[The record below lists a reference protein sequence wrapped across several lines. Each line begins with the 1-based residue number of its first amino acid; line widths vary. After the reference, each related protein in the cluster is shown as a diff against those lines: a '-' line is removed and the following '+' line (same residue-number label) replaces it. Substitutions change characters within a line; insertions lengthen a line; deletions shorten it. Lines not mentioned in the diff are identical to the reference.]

1 MLYKYLSAVATVL
14 ILALPVAAQS
24 TSPKFTDYPVN
35 DLYQGKYAKAK
46 TGKGLGQPH
55 PEGGYL
61 PSMFRT
67 RLNAAAES
75 QLVNFAG
82 HYILTTWGCGS
93 GGCVDGAIIDAKSG
107 DVFWLPRSACCAEG
121 DNYFY
126 EKKSRL
132 LKVVA
137 NEGQKLSVSEEE
149 ALGKREQAGKEVPFE
164 DYAPRSV
171 EYSYIFDGLKFKEI
185 FRREMSRKR

>member
-1 MLYKYLSAVATVL
+1 MRFKFFLSIACMAFFSTP
-14 ILALPVAAQS
+14 ISAQKLE
-24 TSPKFTDYPVN
+24 PRFTDYPVKEVY
-35 DLYQGKYAKAK
+35 DGKSAKAK
-46 TGKGLGQPH
+46 TGKGMGQPH
-55 PEGGYL
+55 PDGGYL

-67 RLNAAAES
+67 RLNAASES

-121 DNYFY
+121 DDYFY
-126 EKKSRL
+126 DKRSRL

-149 ALGKREQAGKEVPFE
+149 ALGKREQAGEEVPFE
-164 DYAPRSV
+164 DYTPHSV
-171 EYSYIFDGLKFKEI
+171 EYSYVLMAQNLKECLAV
-185 FRREMSRKR
+185 S